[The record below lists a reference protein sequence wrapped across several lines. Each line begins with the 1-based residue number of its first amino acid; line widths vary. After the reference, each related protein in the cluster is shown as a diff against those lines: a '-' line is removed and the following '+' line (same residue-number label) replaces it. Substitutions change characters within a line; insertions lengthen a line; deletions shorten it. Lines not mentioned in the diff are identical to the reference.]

1 VSNRRKLPNRTRT
14 MKNLSSNICR
24 GRGKHGPWKKT
35 QNAPNYGGTLVF
47 QTSDWADLPEPRS
60 AWQCTNC
67 DIVYET
73 GICPGE
79 ESIT

>member
-1 VSNRRKLPNRTRT
+1 
-14 MKNLSSNICR
+14 
-24 GRGKHGPWKKT
+24 
-35 QNAPNYGGTLVF
+35 VF